1 MKYFKYLN
9 GKNTIMTIT
18 SQFQSD
24 PGLELK
30 NQTGIISVERQGGLP
45 NNG

>member
-1 MKYFKYLN
+1 
-9 GKNTIMTIT
+9 MTII

-30 NQTGIISVERQGGLP
+30 NQIGIITVERQGGLP
-45 NNG
+45 TNA